1 MQQGPAAS
9 STPVQW
15 AKPIRRSSGLGAVAA
30 KEEIEVENCPIGS
43 QQNSLEQIKRA
54 KWQTDLQK
62 VMKLLQSSTIATGA
76 AGIKKEKSSAK
87 VAPAKQPAIVQ
98 PVVVMTSSKRRII
111 PKQRISV

>member
-30 KEEIEVENCPIGS
+30 KEEIEKENCPIGS

-62 VMKLLQSSTIATGA
+62 VMKLLLSSTIATA

-87 VAPAKQPAIVQ
+87 VAPAKEPAIVQ